1 MESKTKHRIL
11 GVVVV
16 AGIAVLA
23 YPFIQGSSSIPG
35 EQALVK
41 APPFPDQTIQVASTD
56 EAVPVQAPNA
66 ADTQAVTP
74 VPDSSLNANN
84 NTPAANANP
93 ADAANPSG
101 PAVTNVA
108 APEEK
113 SVAAPD
119 SKAAGQSSMAPTD
132 TMTAPS
138 PQADSGQA
146 VNGGEMTSA
155 AESTPAQAVQSETAT
170 PTNATTTNDN
180 DTITKAVMTEE
191 TNSAPAKATVSEAK
205 KHHKTLAKAAKKNHP
220 LIQSKLTTAS
230 AITANRHR
238 PVDNNGLMQLKQAA
252 WVVQIGSFKQK
263 SNALKLV
270 NKLRAK
276 GYRAFIQHV
285 ASGAGQTRVFV
296 GPEHKQD
303 SARLLASELENEMKL
318 HGIVISYKP
327 FTL

>member
-23 YPFIQGSSSIPG
+23 YPFIQGSSSMPG

-56 EAVPVQAPNA
+56 EAVSGPA
-66 ADTQAVTP
+66 ATDTQSTTP

-84 NTPAANANP
+84 NVPVANSNP
-93 ADAANPSG
+93 VDTG
-101 PAVTNVA
+101 TPAVTNVA
-108 APEEK
+108 APEDKTASSPDVK
-113 SVAAPD
+113 SPE
-119 SKAAGQSSMAPTD
+119 QSSMAPAD
-132 TMTAPS
+132 TMAAPA
-138 PQADSGQA
+138 PQADSGQS
-146 VNGGEMTSA
+146 VNGNEMSAADSTSA
-155 AESTPAQAVQSETAT
+155 PAMQDETAA

-180 DTITKAVMTEE
+180 EPATKAVMTQD
-191 TNSAPAKATVSEAK
+191 TTSVPAAK
-205 KHHKTLAKAAKKNHP
+205 KHHKTHAKAPKKNHP
-220 LIQSKLTTAS
+220 VIQSKLTTAS

-238 PVDNNGLMQLKQAA
+238 PVDSNGLMQLKQAA

-270 NKLRAK
+270 NRLRAK

-303 SARLLASELENEMKL
+303 SARLLASELQSEMKL